1 MMNIV
6 WNAAQVRETTGNLLS
21 CPAEVYSTFRDMGTL
36 SQESVQIATLN
47 AKRAMIDRHLI
58 TLGLAN
64 ASLAHPRE
72 VFRPAIVDGAT
83 SILVIHNHPSGDPT
97 PSGEDLHI
105 TRQLIEAGKIIGIF
119 VIDHI
124 IIGRPIQHRLGLP
137 YVSFR
142 EMGLA
147 DFSVTE

>member
-6 WNAAQVRETTGNLLS
+6 WNAAQVREATGNLLS

-97 PSGEDLHI
+97 PSSDDIRI

-119 VIDHI
+119 VVDHI
-124 IIGRPIQHRLGLP
+124 IIGRPTQHLTGLP
-137 YVSFR
+137 YVSLR